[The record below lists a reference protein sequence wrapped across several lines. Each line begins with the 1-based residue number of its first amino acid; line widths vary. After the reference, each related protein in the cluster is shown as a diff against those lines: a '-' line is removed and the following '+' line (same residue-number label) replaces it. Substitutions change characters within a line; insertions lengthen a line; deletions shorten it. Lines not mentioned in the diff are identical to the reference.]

1 MFRQSLK
8 LLGICLLLSTNLMA
22 QKGLKLGP
30 QLNFLSSRPYVI
42 DSLPNNFN
50 FRFKSGF
57 RAGLTMQYGFS
68 EGLVLASGLFYT
80 NKGYRLY
87 NDTNTRGNVIKHN
100 SGLFELPVNL
110 HLKLRVGASSKMRFV
125 VGGSIN
131 YNLQSTTHEIRN
143 AGNNFIVNET
153 HDRAVYPMLNS
164 GVEIAN
170 ENASGNVFVFGV
182 YYHQSFTN
190 QTLIGVRTNSSQTQ
204 DHFKL
209 GYRGTYIGVGLS
221 YLFNLKNFKKEEVF
235 FY

>member
-1 MFRQSLK
+1 
-8 LLGICLLLSTNLMA
+8 MA

-100 SGLFELPVNL
+100 SGLF
-110 HLKLRVGASSKMRFV
+110 